1 MSVRNHV
8 KGREY
13 EADFIH
19 VGGYGC
25 AFGVRVHA
33 SHPCMPRWDHDS
45 GSDAMSAAAASAAA
59 AAHHGDVPG
68 WNGRERRH
76 SVPDAAASTA
86 TAAASAAGEIR
97 RTRLI

>member
-59 AAHHGDVPG
+59 AHHGDVPG
-68 WNGRERRH
+68 WYGRERRH

-86 TAAASAAGEIR
+86 TAASSAAGEIR

>member
-1 MSVRNHV
+1 
-8 KGREY
+8 
-13 EADFIH
+13 
-19 VGGYGC
+19 
-25 AFGVRVHA
+25 
-33 SHPCMPRWDHDS
+33 
-45 GSDAMSAAAASAAA
+45 MSAAAASAAA

>member
-1 MSVRNHV
+1 
-8 KGREY
+8 
-13 EADFIH
+13 
-19 VGGYGC
+19 
-25 AFGVRVHA
+25 
-33 SHPCMPRWDHDS
+33 MPRWDHDP
-45 GSDAMSAAAASAAA
+45 GSDAMPAAAASAAA

-76 SVPDAAASTA
+76 SVPDAASAA

>member
-1 MSVRNHV
+1 LSVRNHV

-59 AAHHGDVPG
+59 AHHGDVPG
-68 WNGRERRH
+68 WYGRERRH

-86 TAAASAAGEIR
+86 TAASSAAGEIR

>member
-25 AFGVRVHA
+25 AFGVRDHA
-33 SHPCMPRWDHDS
+33 GHPCMPRWDHDS

-59 AAHHGDVPG
+59 AHHGDVPG
-68 WNGRERRH
+68 WYGRERRH
-76 SVPDAAASTA
+76 SVPDAAASSA